1 MTAFI
6 SIYLI
11 FYQNVHM
18 LYVGVSNRLC
28 INISQCYSFY
38 CIFDQIIAA
47 IRYIFENIKDILQK
61 YLKIKGLC
69 LILYIYKKIYLNI
82 YIKLCMGKISLA

>member
-1 MTAFI
+1 
-6 SIYLI
+6 
-11 FYQNVHM
+11 M

-47 IRYIFENIKDILQK
+47 LKISKIFYKNILQ
-61 YLKIKGLC
+61 
-69 LILYIYKKIYLNI
+69 
-82 YIKLCMGKISLA
+82 